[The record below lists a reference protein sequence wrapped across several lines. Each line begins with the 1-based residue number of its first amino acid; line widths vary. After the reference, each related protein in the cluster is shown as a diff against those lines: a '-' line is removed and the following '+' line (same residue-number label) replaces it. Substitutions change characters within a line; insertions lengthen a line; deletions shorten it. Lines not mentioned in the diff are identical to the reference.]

1 MVGMVDNPGP
11 LLFIHAHPDDKTLA
25 TGGTIARYSRAG
37 HDVAIVTCTA
47 GEQGTV
53 PDGEFD
59 QLMNDRDGTLAAARA
74 AEAEAACVLLDAEH
88 RWLGGLFT
96 YRDSGRLGSH
106 ANAHPRAFWA
116 ADIDEAAVALADT
129 IVAVRPHAIVT
140 YDPHLPVHGQQAR
153 PPGAEGRSSDLLE
166 GIQGIT
172 STCSN
177 RQPVPSAPVH
187 PRRSS

>member
-1 MVGMVDNPGP
+1 MVDNPGP
-11 LLFIHAHPDDKTLA
+11 LLFVRAHLDDETLA

-37 HDVAIVTCTA
+37 HDVTIVTCTA
-47 GEQGTV
+47 AEQGTV

-59 QLMNDRDGTLAAARA
+59 QLMNDRDGALAAARA
-74 AEAEAACVLLDAEH
+74 AEAEAACVLLGAEH

-96 YRDSGRLGSH
+96 DRDSGRLGSR

-116 ADIDEAAVALADT
+116 ADIDQAAVALADT
-129 IVAVRPHAIVT
+129 IVAVRPT
-140 YDPHLPVHGQQAR
+140 YDPHLPVHGQQAG

-172 STCSN
+172 SACSN
-177 RQPVPSAPVH
+177 RQPVPSAPMH